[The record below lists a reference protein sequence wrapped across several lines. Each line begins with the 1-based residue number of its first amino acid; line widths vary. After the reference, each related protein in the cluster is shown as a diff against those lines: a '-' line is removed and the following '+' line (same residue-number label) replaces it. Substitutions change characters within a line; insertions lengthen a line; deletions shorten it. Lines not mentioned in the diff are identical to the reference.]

1 MLVLNIFFK
10 KGMEEKQEMGRKL
23 IFLSRL
29 LRSEYL
35 IFWNGLII
43 FKRETPISLNSNE
56 TISNVIMPTVFKNN
70 GSTFFFRLASSIYVG
85 YARLD

>member
-1 MLVLNIFFK
+1 
-10 KGMEEKQEMGRKL
+10 MEEKQEMGRKL

-35 IFWNGLII
+35 NFWNGLII

-56 TISNVIMPTVFKNN
+56 NISNENISKIYLMIMPTVFKKMEVHF
-70 GSTFFFRLASSIYVG
+70 SF
-85 YARLD
+85 D